1 MTKALQFTI
10 CEEHLQITKK
20 KSQNP
25 TEKNGKKG
33 SSLYKKKNTKTGNK
47 FMNIFNFRHH
57 SKIKYEWLK
66 LKDKRQPLAVRY
78 SSYQ

>member
-33 SSLYKKKNTKTGNK
+33 SSLYKKKIPKQAIN
-47 FMNIFNFRHH
+47 
-57 SKIKYEWLK
+57 L
-66 LKDKRQPLAVRY
+66 
-78 SSYQ
+78 